1 MSEFVCSWCGVYCRV
16 ERVWRDDGEL
26 LNRLSDEPALLRV
39 RDAELLDGGLDRRL
53 GFRCLNPADILPLG
67 AHRSA
72 RMARLPA
79 RTIRGTPARRGRPS
93 TPTVYGGE
101 VVFRAGGGG
110 LQTIRSGAAQTAATA
125 PNGQGKGP
133 SVFFNSEDQ

>member
-67 AHRSA
+67 AHQSA
-72 RMARLPA
+72 RMAPLPTRA
-79 RTIRGTPARRGRPS
+79 IRGTLAHRGRPS
-93 TPTVYGGE
+93 TPTAYCGE
-101 VVFRAGGGG
+101 VVSRAAGGVKR
-110 LQTIRSGAAQTAATA
+110 LEATEHRPRPA
-125 PNGQGKGP
+125 GRDFKRHGT
-133 SVFFNSEDQ
+133 

>member
-67 AHRSA
+67 AHQSA
-72 RMARLPA
+72 RMAPLPTRA
-79 RTIRGTPARRGRPS
+79 IRGTP
-93 TPTVYGGE
+93 
-101 VVFRAGGGG
+101 G
-110 LQTIRSGAAQTAATA
+110 LAENWTDLGVGPNTA
-125 PNGQGKGP
+125 PSATP
-133 SVFFNSEDQ
+133 ICY